1 MSHDHFHPNSYL
13 LIDLRQGTT
22 LNYNNLQ
29 YLSLLLSL
37 YMPLCRQS
45 EEIKCFIQA
54 IRTCNISA
62 SFLPFLPTRSHRI
75 TSNCHFARNSLLKRS
90 EYQCLS
96 VCHSDGCSPTA
107 DCAHVSSTRRLA
119 KRGTSNNPVDPLT
132 AVMF

>member
-29 YLSLLLSL
+29 HLSLLLSL

-62 SFLPFLPTRSHRI
+62 SFLPLLPTFGHIASPVTATLRETAYWKDQSI
-75 TSNCHFARNSLLKRS
+75 NV
-90 EYQCLS
+90 CLS
-96 VCHSDGCSPTA
+96 VT
-107 DCAHVSSTRRLA
+107 V
-119 KRGTSNNPVDPLT
+119 T
-132 AVMF
+132 AVHRLRTARTFQVHDGWPSEGRRTIHMTR